1 MASLRQ
7 GDVFV
12 SSFLP
17 SIGRQAP
24 EQRHFNGQAE
34 GQGPLRQAI
43 TYDYNNKSNGKQVQE
58 AIPTRKIAIAFSL
71 PYPDLI
77 LGNSFLLHPPAVP
90 SPCSPQVQKLTLAL
104 GLSHQLFPLPG
115 THSSRS
121 LLYKLTFARK
131 PLLDV
136 SLQHSLHG
144 SQNSLTAPPLYLCL
158 VHSVASPLL

>member
-1 MASLRQ
+1 MASLGQ
-7 GDVFV
+7 GNVFI

-17 SIGRQAP
+17 STGRQAP

-43 TYDYNNKSNGKQVQE
+43 SYDYNNKSNGKQVQE
-58 AIPTRKIAIAFSL
+58 AIPTRKITVAFSL

-77 LGNSFLLHPPAVP
+77 LGNSFLLHPPAMP
-90 SPCSPQVQKLTLAL
+90 SPCSPQVQKLTLV
-104 GLSHQLFPLPG
+104 SHQLFPLPG

-121 LLYKLTFARK
+121 LLYKLTFAGK

-136 SLQHSLHG
+136 SLQHSLQG
-144 SQNSLTAPPLYLCL
+144 SQNSLTAPPLHLWL
-158 VHSVASPLL
+158 VHSVSSPLP